1 MSASDKKKT
10 RHEQYVSQMTEKQQK
25 EAKESKKL
33 RLYTIIFAV
42 VIVLMIGIV
51 IATTFLR
58 SGILERNTTAATI
71 NGDTKI
77 SAAELNHYYMDTVNQ
92 FMNQFSNYLSLT
104 GLDSTKPLDEQIQ
117 NEETNTTWADYFLQD
132 ATKRMKSV
140 YAVYND
146 AVAQGYTLS
155 DTAKTQLDMTVSNM
169 AAYAK
174 IYGYP
179 DANSYIKAVY
189 GQGCNEETYRQY
201 AEIQLIASEYAK
213 DHSESLTYDDAAL
226 RAAEAENFNAYSS
239 YSYHSYFV
247 GASHFYEGG
256 TTGEDGKVTYSDEEK
271 QAGLKAAEKAAQ
283 DLLDQKPATAEEF
296 DKAIGAM
303 SINADTDAKSTVF
316 DRVLYSQ
323 IGQIFR
329 DWVTD
334 AQRTAGDMTVI
345 PNETETTNEDGTTTK
360 TVTGYYVVMF
370 DGSTDNTFPLVNVR
384 HILVPY
390 EGGTTGENGQKT
402 YTDEE
407 KAAAKTKA
415 EELLAQFTS
424 GETTEDAF
432 AALAKEN
439 STDGGSKE
447 NGGLYEDVYP
457 GQMVRNFNDWCFDE
471 SRKPGDT
478 GIVESD
484 YGVHVM
490 YFVGDSETTYRDYMI
505 TNELRSADMAKWE
518 ESLAETV
525 TVELVDTSK
534 VNTDL
539 VIGKK

>member
-58 SGILERNTTAATI
+58 SGILERKTTAATI

-92 FMNQFSNYLSLT
+92 FMNQFGNYLSLT

-117 NEETNTTWADYFLQD
+117 DEETNTTWADYFLQD

-256 TTGEDGKVTYSDEEK
+256 TTDADGKTTYSDEEK

-334 AQRTAGDMTVI
+334 AQRTAGDMTMI

-370 DGSTDNTFPLVNVR
+370 DDATDNTFPLVNVR

>member
-58 SGILERNTTAATI
+58 SGILERKTTAATI

-117 NEETNTTWADYFLQD
+117 DEETNTTWADYFLQD

-179 DANSYIKAVY
+179 NANSYIKAVY

-247 GASHFYEGG
+247 GASHYYEGG
-256 TTGEDGKVTYSDEEK
+256 TTDADGKTTYSDEEK

>member
-117 NEETNTTWADYFLQD
+117 DEETNTTWADYFLQD

-179 DANSYIKAVY
+179 DAGSYIKAVY

-256 TTGEDGKVTYSDEEK
+256 TTDADGKTTYSDEEK

-334 AQRTAGDMTVI
+334 AQRTAGDMAVI
-345 PNETETTNEDGTTTK
+345 PNETETTNEDGTSTK

-370 DGSTDNTFPLVNVR
+370 DGATDNTFPLVNVR

-390 EGGTTGENGQKT
+390 EGGTTGKNGQKT

>member
-1 MSASDKKKT
+1 MRASDKKKT

-58 SGILERNTTAATI
+58 SGILERKTTAATI

-77 SAAELNHYYMDTVNQ
+77 SAAELNHYYIDTVNQ

-117 NEETNTTWADYFLQD
+117 DEETNTTWADYFLQD

-179 DANSYIKAVY
+179 NANSYIKAVY

-247 GASHFYEGG
+247 GASHYYEGG
-256 TTGEDGKVTYSDEEK
+256 TTDADGKTTYSDEEK

>member
-117 NEETNTTWADYFLQD
+117 DEETNTTWADYFLQD

-146 AVAQGYTLS
+146 AVTQGYTLS

-256 TTGEDGKVTYSDEEK
+256 TTDADGKTTYSDEEK

>member
-58 SGILERNTTAATI
+58 SGILERKTTAATI

-92 FMNQFSNYLSLT
+92 FMNQFGNYLSLT

-117 NEETNTTWADYFLQD
+117 DEETNTTWADYFLQD

-174 IYGYP
+174 IYGYS

-256 TTGEDGKVTYSDEEK
+256 TTDADGKTTYSDEEK

-316 DRVLYSQ
+316 DRVQYSQ

-334 AQRTAGDMTVI
+334 AQRTAGDMTVL
-345 PNETETTNEDGTTTK
+345 PNETETTNEAGTTTK
-360 TVTGYYVVMF
+360 TMTGYYVVMF
-370 DGSTDNTFPLVNVR
+370 DGATDNTFPLVNVR

-390 EGGTTGENGQKT
+390 EGGTTGKNGQKT

-424 GETTEDAF
+424 GEATEDAF

-505 TNELRSADMAKWE
+505 TKELRSADMAKWE

>member
-58 SGILERNTTAATI
+58 SGILERKTTAATI

-92 FMNQFSNYLSLT
+92 FMNQFGNYLSLT

-117 NEETNTTWADYFLQD
+117 DEETNTTWADYFLQD

-226 RAAEAENFNAYSS
+226 
-239 YSYHSYFV
+239 
-247 GASHFYEGG
+247 
-256 TTGEDGKVTYSDEEK
+256 
-271 QAGLKAAEKAAQ
+271 
-283 DLLDQKPATAEEF
+283 
-296 DKAIGAM
+296 
-303 SINADTDAKSTVF
+303 
-316 DRVLYSQ
+316 Q
-323 IGQIFR
+323 IGR
-329 DWVTD
+329 
-334 AQRTAGDMTVI
+334 A
-345 PNETETTNEDGTTTK
+345 
-360 TVTGYYVVMF
+360 
-370 DGSTDNTFPLVNVR
+370 
-384 HILVPY
+384 
-390 EGGTTGENGQKT
+390 
-402 YTDEE
+402 
-407 KAAAKTKA
+407 
-415 EELLAQFTS
+415 
-424 GETTEDAF
+424 
-432 AALAKEN
+432 
-439 STDGGSKE
+439 
-447 NGGLYEDVYP
+447 
-457 GQMVRNFNDWCFDE
+457 
-471 SRKPGDT
+471 
-478 GIVESD
+478 
-484 YGVHVM
+484 HV
-490 YFVGDSETTYRDYMI
+490 
-505 TNELRSADMAKWE
+505 
-518 ESLAETV
+518 
-525 TVELVDTSK
+525 
-534 VNTDL
+534 
-539 VIGKK
+539 

>member
-146 AVAQGYTLS
+146 AVTQGYTLS

-256 TTGEDGKVTYSDEEK
+256 TTDADGKTTYSDEEK

-370 DGSTDNTFPLVNVR
+370 DDATDNTFPLVNVR

>member
-58 SGILERNTTAATI
+58 SGILERKTTAATI

-117 NEETNTTWADYFLQD
+117 DEETNTTWADYFLQD

-256 TTGEDGKVTYSDEEK
+256 TTDADGKTTYSDEEK

-370 DGSTDNTFPLVNVR
+370 DDATDNTFPLVNVR

>member
-179 DANSYIKAVY
+179 DAGSYIKAVY

-345 PNETETTNEDGTTTK
+345 PNETETTNEDGTATK

-370 DGSTDNTFPLVNVR
+370 DGATDNTFPLVNVR

-390 EGGTTGENGQKT
+390 EGGTTGKNGQKT

>member
-58 SGILERNTTAATI
+58 SGILERKTTAATI

-92 FMNQFSNYLSLT
+92 FMNQFGNYLSLT

-117 NEETNTTWADYFLQD
+117 DEETNTTWADYFLQD

-179 DANSYIKAVY
+179 DAGSYIKAVY

-256 TTGEDGKVTYSDEEK
+256 TTDADGKTTYSDEEK

-334 AQRTAGDMTVI
+334 AQRTAGDMTMI

-370 DGSTDNTFPLVNVR
+370 DDATDNTFPLVNVR

>member
-256 TTGEDGKVTYSDEEK
+256 TTDADGKTTYSDEEK

-370 DGSTDNTFPLVNVR
+370 DDATDNTFPLVNVR

-505 TNELRSADMAKWE
+505 TKELRSADMAKWE

>member
-58 SGILERNTTAATI
+58 SGILERKTTAATI

-92 FMNQFSNYLSLT
+92 FMNQFGNYLSLT
-104 GLDSTKPLDEQIQ
+104 GLDGTKPLDEQIQ
-117 NEETNTTWADYFLQD
+117 DEETNTTWADYFLQD

-303 SINADTDAKSTVF
+303 SVNADTDAKSTVF

-345 PNETETTNEDGTTTK
+345 PNETETTNEDGSSTK

-370 DGSTDNTFPLVNVR
+370 DGATDNAFPLVNVR

-407 KAAAKTKA
+407 KAAAKAKA

-424 GETTEDAF
+424 GDATEDAF
-432 AALAKEN
+432 AVLAKEN

-539 VIGKK
+539 MIGKK

>member
-58 SGILERNTTAATI
+58 SGILERKTTAATI

-92 FMNQFSNYLSLT
+92 FMNQFGNYLSLT

-117 NEETNTTWADYFLQD
+117 DEETNTTWADYFLQD

-174 IYGYP
+174 IYGYS

-256 TTGEDGKVTYSDEEK
+256 TTDADGKTTYSDEEK

-316 DRVLYSQ
+316 DRVQYSQ

-345 PNETETTNEDGTTTK
+345 PNETETTNEAGTTTK
-360 TVTGYYVVMF
+360 TMTGYYVVMF
-370 DGSTDNTFPLVNVR
+370 DGATDNTFPLVNVR

-390 EGGTTGENGQKT
+390 EGGTTGKNGQKT

-424 GETTEDAF
+424 GEATEDAF
-432 AALAKEN
+432 AALVKEN

-505 TNELRSADMAKWE
+505 TKELRSADMAKWE

>member
-146 AVAQGYTLS
+146 AVTQGYTLS

-256 TTGEDGKVTYSDEEK
+256 TTDADGKTTYSDEEK

-345 PNETETTNEDGTTTK
+345 PNETETTNEDGTSTK

-370 DGSTDNTFPLVNVR
+370 DGATDNTFPLVNVR

-390 EGGTTGENGQKT
+390 EGGTTGKNGQKT

>member
-256 TTGEDGKVTYSDEEK
+256 TTDADGKTTYSDEEK

-303 SINADTDAKSTVF
+303 SINADTNAKSTVF

-370 DGSTDNTFPLVNVR
+370 DDATDNTFPLVNVR

-407 KAAAKTKA
+407 KAAAKAKA

>member
-58 SGILERNTTAATI
+58 SGILERKTTAATI

-92 FMNQFSNYLSLT
+92 FMNQFGNYLSLT

-117 NEETNTTWADYFLQD
+117 DEETNTTWADYFLQD

-179 DANSYIKAVY
+179 DAGSYIKAVY

-256 TTGEDGKVTYSDEEK
+256 TTDADGKTTYSDEEK

-360 TVTGYYVVMF
+360 TMTGYYVVMF
-370 DGSTDNTFPLVNVR
+370 DGATDNTFPLVNVR

-390 EGGTTGENGQKT
+390 EGGTTGKNGQKT

-424 GETTEDAF
+424 GEATEDAF

>member
-132 ATKRMKSV
+132 ATKQMKSV

-179 DANSYIKAVY
+179 DAGSYIKAVY

-256 TTGEDGKVTYSDEEK
+256 TTDADGKTTYSDEEK

-316 DRVLYSQ
+316 DRVQYSQ

-334 AQRTAGDMTVI
+334 AQRTAGDMTMI

-370 DGSTDNTFPLVNVR
+370 DGATDNTFPLVNVR

-390 EGGTTGENGQKT
+390 EGGTTGKNGQKT

-424 GETTEDAF
+424 GDATEDAF

-490 YFVGDSETTYRDYMI
+490 YFVSDSETTYRDYMI
-505 TNELRSADMAKWE
+505 AKELRSADMAKWE

>member
-117 NEETNTTWADYFLQD
+117 DEETNTTWADYFLQD

-146 AVAQGYTLS
+146 AVTQGYTLS

-256 TTGEDGKVTYSDEEK
+256 TTDADGKTTYSDEEK

-370 DGSTDNTFPLVNVR
+370 DDATDNTFPLVNVR

>member
-58 SGILERNTTAATI
+58 SGILERKTTAATI

-117 NEETNTTWADYFLQD
+117 DEETNTTWADYFLQD

-146 AVAQGYTLS
+146 AVTQGYTLS

-256 TTGEDGKVTYSDEEK
+256 TTDADGKTTYSDEEK

-370 DGSTDNTFPLVNVR
+370 DDATDNTFPLVNVR

-525 TVELVDTSK
+525 TVELVDTSN

>member
-58 SGILERNTTAATI
+58 SGILERKTTAATI

-92 FMNQFSNYLSLT
+92 FMNQFGNYLSLT
-104 GLDSTKPLDEQIQ
+104 GLDGTKPLDEQIQ
-117 NEETNTTWADYFLQD
+117 DEETNTTWADYFLQD

-256 TTGEDGKVTYSDEEK
+256 TTGEDGTVTYSDEEK

-345 PNETETTNEDGTTTK
+345 PNETETTNEDGITTK

>member
-146 AVAQGYTLS
+146 AVTQGYTLS

-256 TTGEDGKVTYSDEEK
+256 TTDADGKTTYSDEEK

-457 GQMVRNFNDWCFDE
+457 GQMIRNFNDWCFDE

>member
-256 TTGEDGKVTYSDEEK
+256 TTDADGKTTYSDEEK

-334 AQRTAGDMTVI
+334 AQRTAGDMTMI

-370 DGSTDNTFPLVNVR
+370 DDATDNTFPLVNVR